1 MTQRPV
7 VQMKGISKY
16 FPGVK
21 ALDDVSV
28 DIYPGEVHV
37 LIGEN
42 GAGKSTLSKILMGIY
57 TASSGEILVDGQQ
70 VNISSP
76 SVARAH
82 GIGGVHQ
89 EFMLVP
95 WLNVAQNIFLNR
107 EPRWKN
113 TFLIDHSAM
122 HRQSRELLS
131 SLGVDID
138 TRLPIRRLG
147 TAQQQMVEIAKAL
160 EQKLRVF
167 ILDEPT
173 AVLSAR
179 EVELLFKQVRRMK
192 EEGVAIVYISHRLQE
207 IREIGDRVTVL
218 RDGKHVTTC
227 PLSEVTDDEL
237 VRLMVGRNISLMY
250 PRHRREPGAEVLA
263 VSNLCVK
270 NGPQNI
276 NLKVHSGEIV
286 GIAGLVGSG
295 RTELARA
302 VFGIDPIEKG
312 EVRLYG
318 QPVKPQSPNQMVKR
332 GMGLLPEDR
341 KQYGLALRN
350 SVAQNTVMA
359 SLRQR
364 FPKGIISE
372 RKIHELAGT
381 YVEKLHIATP
391 HVRRTVGYLSGGNQQ
406 KVVLAKW
413 LDTESGFL
421 IFDEPTRGIDV
432 GAKVEV
438 HTLMDQLVQQG
449 TGILMISSD
458 LPEVLGMSDRIY
470 VMYEGRIVGHFTHE
484 KATQEKVASLMLGV
498 GVKGNGRA
506 QRTAG

>member
-1 MTQRPV
+1 
-7 VQMKGISKY
+7 
-16 FPGVK
+16 
-21 ALDDVSV
+21 
-28 DIYPGEVHV
+28 
-37 LIGEN
+37 
-42 GAGKSTLSKILMGIY
+42 
-57 TASSGEILVDGQQ
+57 
-70 VNISSP
+70 
-76 SVARAH
+76 
-82 GIGGVHQ
+82 
-89 EFMLVP
+89 MLVP

-107 EPRWKN
+107 EPRWK
-113 TFLIDHSAM
+113 TPSSSITPPCTGRAG
-122 HRQSRELLS
+122 LLS

-263 VSNLCVK
+263 VANLCVK

-364 FPKGIISE
+364 FLKGSSVSA
-372 RKIHELAGT
+372 RSMNWRA
-381 YVEKLHIATP
+381 
-391 HVRRTVGYLSGGNQQ
+391 
-406 KVVLAKW
+406 
-413 LDTESGFL
+413 
-421 IFDEPTRGIDV
+421 PT
-432 GAKVEV
+432 
-438 HTLMDQLVQQG
+438 
-449 TGILMISSD
+449 
-458 LPEVLGMSDRIY
+458 
-470 VMYEGRIVGHFTHE
+470 
-484 KATQEKVASLMLGV
+484 
-498 GVKGNGRA
+498 
-506 QRTAG
+506 